1 MLYTY
6 RTNESAN
13 SDCCWARSCQ
23 ICLDSSATQYWNHVV
38 AVVLLWCAQ
47 RHEDVVLFSP
57 IFLLPGF
64 AISENSCVLH
74 QLYEGRHR
82 YRTDDDSDG
91 NLANI
96 YTSDAYE
103 NVKLD

>member
-6 RTNESAN
+6 RINESAN
-13 SDCCWARSCQ
+13 SDCCWARFCE

-47 RHEDVVLFSP
+47 RHDDVVLLSP

-74 QLYEGRHR
+74 QFYEGRHR
-82 YRTDDDSDG
+82 NRTDDDGAG
-91 NLANI
+91 NLSNNYI
-96 YTSDAYE
+96 SDAYE
-103 NVKLD
+103 NET